1 MVHLLYSL
9 IISFPFLGE
18 TRTNRF
24 IMSQILKKTLSGV
37 ASLTTILW
45 SVGGG
50 LLALPG
56 AASAATVV
64 AGDLVKS
71 PARSDVYYYASDA
84 KRYVFPNETTY
95 KSWYADFSGVKTIS
109 EAEMAA
115 MPLGANVTIRPGTK
129 LIKITTDPKVY
140 AVSPNG
146 TLRWIETEAI
156 ATALYGSAWASRV
169 VDVPDGYFVNY
180 TVGASLSSAVHPD
193 GTVVMYSGSSDMF
206 VVWGGMKRKLTGDSF
221 AMNGYQM
228 SNVIVTTASYPAGTD
243 VTGREAALANTVNPG
258 STPGTTPVGGA
269 LMVSLASDTPAGV
282 TLPKNAASAQLAKFN
297 LMAGSGSVVVTGLRF
312 HRVGIGATTDFSN
325 IYLYDGNGTRLTTG
339 RTVNSTTNN
348 VEFNSLNLNIAAGQ
362 TVSVVVVGDL
372 STPSSTGGQH
382 SFELVDAASTVVT
395 GGSTVSGSFPICGNV
410 FTVGTSSAGTIT
422 VERGNTL
429 SNPNIGALEA
439 EVGSF
444 KLTSSLHD
452 IEVRRVTLLQAG
464 SMSNSDLSDL
474 KLYQGSTLVATAAS
488 LSGDK
493 IVLNFVPPYVIT
505 NGTSRIFTLKAKVA
519 GRSARTI
526 RTYVEYSTD
535 VYAVDRTYNTG
546 AAATISSYDGDSG
559 SASSCTGTEESCVT
573 TQGGQLTVTF
583 NGPTAQNISRGAQD
597 VVLYRFSL
605 ASPES
610 NLEIRNLRFKIASTN
625 GGRVRGNSST
635 DYFTDIKV
643 KNMATGQTL
652 MGPTSLPST
661 LTSNS
666 DSGTITLSD
675 SFNMTTGQIL
685 DLAITAD
692 LANSQ
697 DSDAGFYQNAMG
709 NSTSTYQVTLGPS
722 STIFGSSD
730 VRITDTGEYLD
741 TSKIVPNT
749 FITGNTMTV
758 KSSNLAIS
766 LASTPS
772 SGTVVKNSQ
781 MVPVAGFVFT
791 AGSQADA
798 IVTSVGL
805 TAAGALAG
813 STTFAVASADD
824 VVTGCAL
831 FDGDTQIGQSRAPDA
846 TAGTMSITGLNLT
859 VTRGTSKTLVVK
871 CTTDSSV
878 SAGGDRIAVGISSVT
893 AQDADANSITVTPP
907 ASVTNQYAAGTG
919 SRVYQ
924 SVITGGTLSIATDS
938 LRSSTILVTGTDTWQ
953 NVAEYTATAQ
963 NEDIRIEKVAV
974 SSTGDAAD
982 FTQVAVA
989 MAGAVKGWDILPSG
1003 AMRYKTVD
1011 FTGTPIN
1018 VMRNYSV
1025 NFNLWAKL
1033 ASVSASSTVNGATT
1047 GVARSGDR
1055 LSLGIASGITSGDD
1069 AWDSN
1074 YNDKMNVRAVGIG
1087 SGNIVYATSSSMGAT
1102 LSGNSFVIRKS
1113 KPTVTRQALSTV
1125 TIADGQQMDLY
1136 KFQVSADAAGSIRL
1150 KKVTF
1155 SVSVSTST
1163 GSTLTLGNFRI
1174 RKGSTEI
1181 PVADVDIRD
1190 QAGNDVEGTTLIS
1203 ASSSQ
1208 RVVVSFTNTSGGGEE
1223 SISGSGTV
1231 YTLVATIGGH
1241 SVAGDQVTVSF
1252 DRSTD
1257 TSGGVRTGYLT
1268 ATGGTLYGPNLDV
1281 GTVPGGTTVAS
1292 SFVWSDYSEIP
1303 HSDQVGASGGS
1314 RDWTNGYLIDD
1325 LTSSQSLTK

>member
-1 MVHLLYSL
+1 
-9 IISFPFLGE
+9 
-18 TRTNRF
+18 
-24 IMSQILKKTLSGV
+24 MSQILKKTLSGI

-140 AVSPNG
+140 AVAPNG

-193 GTVVMYSGSSDMF
+193 GTVVMYSGSSDKF

-228 SNVIVTTASYPAGTD
+228 SDVIVTTATYPNGTD

-258 STPGTTPVGGA
+258 SAPGVTPVGGA

-297 LMAGSGSVVVTGLRF
+297 LMAGSGSVMVTGLRF

-325 IYLYDGNGTRLTTG
+325 VYLYDGNGNRLTTG
-339 RTVNSTTNN
+339 RTVNSTTNM

-382 SFELVDAASTVVT
+382 SFELVDAASVVVT
-395 GGSTVSGSFPICGNV
+395 GGSTVSGSFPIRGNV
-410 FTVGTSSAGTIT
+410 FTVGTSSAGSIT

-429 SNPNIGALEA
+429 SNPNIGSAEA
-439 EVGSF
+439 EISSF

-452 IEVRRVTLLQAG
+452 IEVRRVTLLSAG
-464 SMSNSDLSDL
+464 SVSNSDLSDF
-474 KLYQGSTLVATAAS
+474 KLYQGTTLVATAATM
-488 LSGDK
+488 SGDK

-505 NGTSRIFTLKAKVA
+505 NGTSRIFTLKAKVG
-519 GRSARTI
+519 GRSSRII

-546 AAATISSYDGDSG
+546 AAVTISSYDGDSG

-583 NGPTAQNISRGAQD
+583 NGPTATNVSRGAQD

-625 GGRVRGNSST
+625 SARVRGSSST

-643 KNMATGQTL
+643 KNMANGQTL

-675 SFNMTTGQIL
+675 SFTMNMGQIL

-692 LANSQ
+692 LSNSE
-697 DSDAGFYQNAMG
+697 DADHNFFQNG
-709 NSTSTYQVTLGPS
+709 TSTYAVTLGS
-722 STIFGSSD
+722 SGVIFGSSD
-730 VRITDTGEYLD
+730 VRITDTGEYLA

-749 FITGNTMTV
+749 SIVGNSMTV
-758 KSSNLAIS
+758 KSSNLTIS
-766 LASTPS
+766 LASNPS
-772 SGTVVKNSQ
+772 SGTVVKNSTN
-781 MVPVAGFVFT
+781 VPVAGFVLT

-798 IVTSVGL
+798 VVTAITL
-805 TAAGALAG
+805 TAVGDLNAGASYTLAE
-813 STTFAVASADD
+813 ADD
-824 VVTGCAL
+824 VVTGCSL
-831 FDGDTQIGQSRAPDA
+831 FDGDTQVGQSRAPDS
-846 TAGTMSITGLNLT
+846 TTGQMSITSLNLR
-859 VTRGTSKTLVVK
+859 VAHGTSKTLVVK
-871 CTTDSSV
+871 CTTDSSISNAAGDRVAIGV
-878 SAGGDRIAVGISSVT
+878 SAVT
-893 AQDADANSITVTPP
+893 AQDTDANSITVTPP
-907 ASVTNQYAAGTG
+907 TPVTAQYAESSA

-924 SVITGGTLSIATDS
+924 NVISGGTLTISTNS
-938 LRSSTILVTGTDTWQ
+938 LRTATILVAGTDTWQ
-953 NVAEYTATAQ
+953 NVAEYRATAQ
-963 NEDIRIEKVAV
+963 NEDIRLEKIAV

-982 FTQVAVA
+982 FRQVAVA
-989 MAGAVKGWDILPSG
+989 MDGAVKGWDILPSG

-1011 FTGTPIN
+1011 FTSTPIN
-1018 VMRNYSV
+1018 VMRNTSV

-1033 ASVSASSTVNGATT
+1033 ADMSASSTVGGATT
-1047 GVARSGDR
+1047 GVARSGDQI
-1055 LSLGIASGITSGDD
+1055 SLGIASGITSGDD

-1087 SGNIVYATSSSMGAT
+1087 SGNLVYATSSSMGAT
-1102 LSGNSFVIRKS
+1102 LSGNTFVVRKS
-1113 KPTVTRQALSTV
+1113 KPTVTRQALST
-1125 TIADGQQMDLY
+1125 TTLASGQQMDLY
-1136 KFQVSADAAGSIRL
+1136 KFQVSGDAAGSVTL

-1155 SVSVSTST
+1155 ALSVSTST
-1163 GSTLTLGNFRI
+1163 AAASTFSLNNFRV
-1174 RKGSTEI
+1174 RKGATEI
-1181 PVADVDIRD
+1181 PVADVVITDGSG
-1190 QAGNDVEGTTLIS
+1190 ADVEAAAFVAAT
-1203 ASSSQ
+1203 SSP
-1208 RVVVSFTNTSGGGEE
+1208 RIVVSFTNSSGGGEE

-1231 YTLVATIGGH
+1231 YTLVATTAGTIQ
-1241 SVAGDQVTVSF
+1241 SGDQVTVSL
-1252 DRSTD
+1252 DRAGDISA
-1257 TSGGVRTGYLT
+1257 GVKTGYLT
-1268 ATGGTLYGPNLDV
+1268 ATGGTIVGPNLDT
-1281 GTVPGGTTVAS
+1281 GTAPGGTTSPA
-1292 SFVWSDYSEIP
+1292 SFVWSDQSEIP
-1303 HSDQVGASGGS
+1303 HSDQVGASNGS
-1314 RDWTNGYLIDD
+1314 RDWTNGYLVDD
-1325 LTSSQSLTK
+1325 LTQSQTLTK